1 MSAKRLIA
9 TSLLLVAFLA
19 STPAANAAGGDIVV
33 ITPVASGETLYF
45 GIEQAARGQSGPGT
59 GPSDCTWTLLSL
71 PGQSGTFDSYRD
83 AAGILWQA
91 WLRSCP
97 SIGNTTYWVPILP
110 PLLVVSAWRDDLVKK
125 IPKTEP
131 VWSPLMPTQY
141 VSWPTYVWLDKGK
154 TADVVLPV
162 SVPAASA
169 TMTAKAT
176 KVVFN
181 PGIASAAVTCAG
193 IPLKRED
200 CFYTYRQTSKDER
213 NMRYAA
219 SVSVTWEISWTA
231 TTGESGTLPPYI
243 ATFALPIAVAKIQT
257 VGA

>member
-1 MSAKRLIA
+1 MSAKRFIA
-9 TSLLLVAFLA
+9 GGALFFALLVSA
-19 STPAANAAGGDIVV
+19 PVANAEVKVDP
-33 ITPVASGETLYF
+33 TSSGETLYF
-45 GIEQAARGQSGPGT
+45 GIDQAARGQAGPGT
-59 GPSDCTWTLLSL
+59 GASDCTWTLLSL

-110 PLLVVSAWRDDLVKK
+110 PRLVVSAWRDDLVKK

-213 NMRYAA
+213 NMRYLA

-231 TTGESGTLPPYI
+231 ATGESGTLPPYI